1 MNKCREPTS
10 KHFVHE
16 LFKHA
21 FNDVNIAMGI
31 ECSKQF
37 VKDMLLVDR
46 NICKYSQQVE
56 LLLFNID
63 RIFHHNPS
71 GIPFCFS
78 TSMILVLKGMM
89 YLYIELDKYDQHP
102 QFLKERVILNN
113 YSIGLTSTFFE
124 NNKDYIIDPMVY
136 KACLQLDNVFKKFRS
151 LRHALP
157 PAFPLGEE
165 NVTKS

>member
-1 MNKCREPTS
+1 MNKIKTPNPKLKIISETKKNKMNKCREPTS

-37 VKDMLLVDR
+37 VKDMLLADR

-63 RIFHHNPS
+63 RLFHHNPS
-71 GIPFCFS
+71 GIPFCFK
-78 TSMILVLKGMM
+78 TTTKI
-89 YLYIELDKYDQHP
+89 Y
-102 QFLKERVILNN
+102 
-113 YSIGLTSTFFE
+113 
-124 NNKDYIIDPMVY
+124 
-136 KACLQLDNVFKKFRS
+136 RS
-151 LRHALP
+151 Y
-157 PAFPLGEE
+157 
-165 NVTKS
+165 